1 MAAVRARLVLPAV
14 LALCLL
20 SSAASSVIAC
30 PFCDEKGPTL
40 LGDYQ
45 QATMVLLGKFS
56 NARTDPNGNFGE
68 GTTDF
73 TIESALKTDS
83 SIKDKKR
90 ITIPKYIP
98 KTDQK
103 FLIFCDV
110 YKGTIDP
117 YRGVEVPADSVLVE
131 YLKGAMDPKRQ
142 SIDERLKYC
151 FKYLNNPEYEIA
163 IDAYR
168 EFAKTDYKDY
178 RPMAKKLT
186 AKDADTLAS
195 WLRDPKTP
203 PFRYGLYASLL
214 GHCGKEE
221 HAKLLREMLD
231 DPQKRTGSGID
242 GMLAAYTM
250 LKPAD
255 GWAHLKQILGN
266 EKEDFLM
273 RYAALRTVRFFW
285 ENTTDLTENKKLD
298 KKDMVQGL
306 CLLLNQS
313 DIGDFAIED
322 LRKWQRWET
331 TEQVL
336 ELFDKKSHDV
346 TAMKRAILRFALTAE
361 QHKHPAQEKAKKF
374 VERMRRLDSE
384 WVNDTAEL
392 LKLENEPTQPKPP
405 TPGKSK

>member
-1 MAAVRARLVLPAV
+1 MAAVRARLVLPAFFALFLLTSATTSV
-14 LALCLL
+14 L
-20 SSAASSVIAC
+20 AC

-40 LGDYQ
+40 LGDYN

-56 NARTDPNGNFGE
+56 NPKLDPNGNFGE

-73 TIESALKTDS
+73 TIEQALKTDS
-83 SIKDKKR
+83 SIDKKKV

-110 YKGTIDP
+110 YKGMIDP

-142 SIDERLKYC
+142 GTEERLQYC
-151 FKYLNNPEYEIA
+151 FKYLNNPEYEVA

-186 AKDADTLAS
+186 AKDAETLAS
-195 WLRDPKTP
+195 WLNDPKTP

-214 GHCGKEE
+214 GHCGKDE
-221 HAKLLREMLD
+221 HAKLLRKMLD

-255 GWAHLKQILGN
+255 GWAYLKQTLGN
-266 EKEDFLM
+266 EKEDFLL
-273 RYAALRTVRFFW
+273 RYAALRTIRFFW
-285 ENTTDLTENKKLD
+285 ENETDVMANKKLD
-298 KKDMVQGL
+298 KKDLVQGL
-306 CLLLNQS
+306 CLTLNQS

-336 ELFDKKSHDV
+336 KLFDQKSHDLA
-346 TAMKRAILRFALTAE
+346 AMKRAILRFALTAA
-361 QHKHPAQEKAKKF
+361 QHKHPAQEKAKAF
-374 VERMRRLDSE
+374 VGRMRRMDAE
-384 WVNDTAEL
+384 WVSDTEEL
-392 LKLENEPTQPKPP
+392 LKLENDPP
-405 TPGKSK
+405 TEKTPTPPKK